1 MSNFDEE
8 NQENQENLNELE
20 LPINRQILSFLQ
32 LGIEQFNLILDN
44 IPLIRNDTFFEEED
58 NSRLFP
64 LTRLQLGR
72 DRLSPREQAQNIQKY
87 LQKRTIPIQ
96 NYKFDPRQPHI
107 KVTQL
112 RNINKNHQYFI
123 NEFGLIDSQKNTNS
137 IDILIGRQYRQN
149 KDIIPN
155 DIILPEDRVISR
167 LHCKIVCND
176 YFRKD
181 QILDPLYAKILKV
194 INLPSSIK
202 FRISQ
207 FFEQPKIVQI
217 QDLGSICGTYLRIFR
232 QKPFLLQQDQKFSI
246 GSDTCFNIIFNH
258 RQNLKLK
265 QIDEQWYS
273 IIKHLS
279 TLKYPKNM
287 KFILVMINFS
297 PVLKNLLNQ
306 QRISRLMNF
315 IKSQVNT
322 KYLYQL
328 LNSLVK
334 EYSLIGPLTY
344 FQGQFRQILWIF
356 LQEEEVKMIQRS
368 IQIQYQENNVVQ
380 SILKTWI
387 INDGLYDRDSA
398 NGTWISLQTAEQ
410 SEQKI
415 ESNLIEIH
423 HNDEIKISD
432 FILKLELFK
441 GTKEGIGHIIN
452 NILHD

>member
-1 MSNFDEE
+1 MSNFDE
-8 NQENQENLNELE
+8 ENQENLNELE

-96 NYKFDPRQPHI
+96 NYKFDPRHPHI

-181 QILDPLYAKILKV
+181 QILDPQYAKILKV

-207 FFEQPKIVQI
+207 FLEQPKIVQI

-232 QKPFLLQQDQKFSI
+232 QKPFLLNQDQKFSI

-258 RQNLKLK
+258 RLNLKLK

-279 TLKYPKNM
+279 TLKQPQKHEVHVSDDQL
-287 KFILVMINFS
+287 FPSIEEPLESI
-297 PVLKNLLNQ
+297 KNLQIDELYKKLSEYQIPILIVKFLGQGVFFNRSINLFLGSIQ
-306 QRISRLMNF
+306 TDTMDFFVGRGGENDIKINSNTISRKQCR
-315 IKSQVNT
+315 IKYSQ
-322 KYLYQL
+322 KF
-328 LNSLVK
+328 SA
-334 EYSLIGPLTY
+334 
-344 FQGQFRQILWIF
+344 
-356 LQEEEVKMIQRS
+356 
-368 IQIQYQENNVVQ
+368 
-380 SILKTWI
+380 WI
-387 INDGLYDRDSA
+387 INDGLFDRDSA

-452 NILHD
+452 KFLHD